1 MRLFFQK
8 KDQVKVDEI
17 DFIRHEEKE
26 RKDKLIKYT
35 LIITFPLTFYYA
47 VMYFYNQAYENAAI
61 QLLCALG
68 FVLLF
73 VLQSRG
79 VSHRPLGIW
88 YGVLGA
94 ISIYATNYYS
104 GGIFAV
110 GLAWVAFHPLV
121 QLLLSGK
128 KVGLFWVVMNLI
140 FLFVLTYLH
149 LIGHV
154 FPPTIPKLSSNLES
168 ILNGMIGLLGLI
180 ILVGVVFENS
190 KNSALIKLARKNILV
205 EEERERSESL
215 LLNILPQKV
224 ATELK
229 EKGTTTAQRFE
240 DVSVLFLDVK
250 GFTGM
255 AEFLSPEELVSEI
268 HAYFSAFDVI
278 VETYGLEKIKT
289 IGDAY
294 MAAGGL
300 SDNDE
305 SNHAVDMI
313 HAAIE
318 IINEIEEFKEHRL
331 ANNKKY
337 FEFRA
342 GIHNGPVV
350 AGVVG
355 TKKFQYD
362 MWGDTVNL
370 ASRMEQESEVGKIN
384 ISHDTYTKIKAH
396 FECHHRG
403 KIKAKNKGS
412 IDMYFVS
419 RKIDF

>member
-1 MRLFFQK
+1 MKQIFKK
-8 KDQVKVDEI
+8 KDKIRIEEFE
-17 DFIRHEEKE
+17 FIRHEEKE
-26 RKDKLIKYT
+26 RKNKLIRYT

-47 VMYFYNQAYENAAI
+47 LMYFYNQAYENAAI
-61 QLLCALG
+61 QMFCALG

-73 VLQSRG
+73 ILQLRG
-79 VSHRPLGIW
+79 VSHYPLGIW
-88 YGVLGA
+88 YGIFGA

-104 GGIFAV
+104 GGIYAV

-128 KVGLFWVVMNLI
+128 KVGLFWVGMNL
-140 FLFVLTYLH
+140 FYLFVLTSLH
-149 LIGHV
+149 MAGHV
-154 FPPTIPKLSSNLES
+154 FPPIIPKLSSNLES

-190 KNSALIKLARKNILV
+190 KNSALIKLARKNNLV
-205 EEERERSESL
+205 VEERERSENL

-229 EKGTTTAQRFE
+229 EKGVTTAQRFE
-240 DVSVLFLDVK
+240 DVSVLFFDVK
-250 GFTGM
+250 GFTLL
-255 AEFLSPEELVSEI
+255 AEFLTPEELVGEI
-268 HAYFSAFDVI
+268 HTYFSAFDVI
-278 VETYGLEKIKT
+278 VEAYGLEKIKT

-300 SDNDE
+300 SETSEN
-305 SNHAVDMI
+305 NHAINVINAALEIVDKV
-313 HAAIE
+313 
-318 IINEIEEFKEHRL
+318 EEYKKLRITQDR
-331 ANNKKY
+331 KY

-370 ASRMEQESEVGKIN
+370 ASRMEQESEAGKIN
-384 ISHDTYTKIKAH
+384 ISHDTFTKIKEH

-403 KIKAKNKGS
+403 KVKAKNKGS

-419 RKIDF
+419 RKK